1 MQCEECGREF
11 RSKGDY
17 GQRFCTDKCRGAFHR
32 RRYRALAV
40 EEAEFV
46 RINGHDPG
54 TPEQREEAHEFL
66 DEFVQPAEP
75 IKRRA

>member
-46 RINGHDPG
+46 RIDPG
-54 TPEQREEAHEFL
+54 TPEQRETAREFL
-66 DEFVQPAEP
+66 DEFVPSGEP
-75 IKRRA
+75 LRRRV